1 MFHQAQSKVNTGIF
15 YPVRVGLLRCSAC
28 TILPPL
34 LGCMSRRTA
43 RPALQAATYLIMLI
57 KAAESYSIGSL
68 RFCRWKTAAGD
79 FFNLLSLPSELVIL
93 ILQCAG
99 LHGATVSACRL
110 VSHRLRSLIDTSVTT
125 LKLKAWPADL
135 AVRFPRLESLCIS
148 KCKADNSVTG
158 AAVSFQL
165 AQLILLTDLDVSNLR
180 KRSMKALLPDIL
192 VGMAAL
198 RRVKVLDLSR
208 NALDSIP
215 DLMFSMESLEELNLS
230 DNALEALPA
239 AVGNLRSLQD
249 LNLSN
254 NKLTAL
260 PAGIAGCTALTCL
273 TLTENQLQELP
284 AELCSLSRLHKLEAS
299 WNKLETLPDE
309 FGALRALHDCDV
321 SDNDIVVLPAS
332 VGQLA
337 AVAKLKLSG
346 NWQLCEVPQALVSLT
361 QVRCGAISGTH
372 VRRVCCW

>member
-1 MFHQAQSKVNTGIF
+1 MNIVTFHVAHAGLGI
-15 YPVRVGLLRCSAC
+15 CSAC

-34 LGCMSRRTA
+34 LRCMSRRAA
-43 RPALQAATYLIMLI
+43 RPAIQAAIYLILLI
-57 KAAESYSIGSL
+57 KAAESYSNVSVPV
-68 RFCRWKTAAGD
+68 CRRKTAVGD
-79 FFNLLSLPSELVIL
+79 FFHLLSLPSELVIL

-99 LHGATVSACRL
+99 LHGAAVGACRL
-110 VSHRLRSLIDTSVTT
+110 VSQQLRGLVDTSVTA

-158 AAVSFQL
+158 TAVSFQL
-165 AQLILLTDLDVSNLR
+165 AQLALLTDLDMSDLR

-192 VGMAAL
+192 AGMAAL
-198 RRVKVLDLSR
+198 RRVKLLDLSS
-208 NALDSIP
+208 NALESIT
-215 DLMFSMESLEELNLS
+215 DLMLSMDSLEQLNLS

-254 NKLTAL
+254 NKLPAL
-260 PAGIAGCTALTCL
+260 PAGISGCSALTCL
-273 TLTENQLQELP
+273 TLTENQLLELP
-284 AELCSLSRLHKLEAS
+284 AELCSLSRLQKLEAS
-299 WNKLETLPDE
+299 WNKLETLPDA
-309 FGALRALHDCDV
+309 FGALRALRDCDV

-346 NWQLCEVPQALVSLT
+346 NWQLCEVPQALSSLT
-361 QVRCGAISGTH
+361 QVRGGASVVCQCVGYM
-372 VRRVCCW
+372 CCW